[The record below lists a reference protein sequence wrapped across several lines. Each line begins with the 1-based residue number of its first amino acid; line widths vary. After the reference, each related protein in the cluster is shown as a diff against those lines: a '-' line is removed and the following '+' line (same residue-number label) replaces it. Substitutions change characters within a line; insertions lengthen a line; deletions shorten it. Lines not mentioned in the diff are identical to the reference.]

1 MKIDVHAHM
10 LERQYL
16 ESLCDFMGLD
26 VSRTDSG
33 QTLLRKGNATVAWF
47 REDFFDQTV
56 RLKEMD
62 RMGIERRVL
71 SLSSPSIYEWP
82 VQEQIRLAVHIN
94 DATAR
99 YCEAHPD
106 RFSGLATLPL
116 GDTQAAL
123 AELDRAVNG
132 LGLVGIAMGS
142 HIDGKPLNDPMLEPV
157 WSVINDKRLPVVEH
171 PMRPLGTDHMA
182 QFELPLRVGFVYETT
197 TALTRMIYAGVFE
210 RYPDFPY
217 IVAHTGGALLTILQR
232 LDNGYHLFPACREH
246 ISRLPSEY
254 AKRLYYDTCA
264 FSADVIEM
272 AHKIVGPERLLW
284 GTDDPFISGG
294 TDYID
299 ALPIPDHDK
308 TLIFRGNAA
317 RLFGLGT

>member
-1 MKIDVHAHM
+1 MMKIDVHAHI
-10 LERQYL
+10 LDRTYL
-16 ESLCDFMGLD
+16 ESLCEFMGLEA
-26 VSRTDSG
+26 RTDSG
-33 QTLLRKGNATVAWF
+33 QTLLRKGNATIAWF
-47 REDFFDQTV
+47 RNAFFSPTE
-56 RLKEMD
+56 RLREMD
-62 RMGIERRVL
+62 RTGVNRRVL

-116 GDTQAAL
+116 GDTEAAL

-142 HIDGKPLNDPMLEPV
+142 HIGSMPLNDPALEPV
-157 WSVINDKRLPVVEH
+157 WSTINDRCLAVVEH
-171 PMRPLGTDHMA
+171 PMRPLGTDHMN
-182 QFELPLRVGFVYETT
+182 QFELPLRVGFIYETT

-210 RYPDFPY
+210 RYQDFPF

-232 LDNGYHLFPACREH
+232 LDNGYHLFPDCREH
-246 ISRLPSEY
+246 ISRLPSEF
-254 AKRLYYDTCA
+254 AKKLYYDTCS

-272 AHKIVGPERLLW
+272 AHKLIGPERLLW
-284 GTDDPFISGG
+284 GSDDPFISGS
-294 TDYID
+294 TAYID
-299 ALPIPDHDK
+299 ELPLPAHDK
-308 TLIFRGNAA
+308 ELIFGGNAA
-317 RLFGLGT
+317 RLFGFTK